1 MEVTREKGME
11 SGYDYIL
18 QEDNKILR
26 IAFGSNLDLYWSL
39 TNLDEDKT
47 LDSLYD
53 EQYDTFLITKE
64 NYLIYELFKKLVG
77 DI

>member
-53 EQYDTFLITKE
+53 EQ
-64 NYLIYELFKKLVG
+64 
-77 DI
+77 

>member
-53 EQYDTFLITKE
+53 EQYDTF
-64 NYLIYELFKKLVG
+64 
-77 DI
+77 

>member
-26 IAFGSNLDLYWSL
+26 IAFGSNLDLYWRDRKS
-39 TNLDEDKT
+39 
-47 LDSLYD
+47 
-53 EQYDTFLITKE
+53 
-64 NYLIYELFKKLVG
+64 VV
-77 DI
+77 